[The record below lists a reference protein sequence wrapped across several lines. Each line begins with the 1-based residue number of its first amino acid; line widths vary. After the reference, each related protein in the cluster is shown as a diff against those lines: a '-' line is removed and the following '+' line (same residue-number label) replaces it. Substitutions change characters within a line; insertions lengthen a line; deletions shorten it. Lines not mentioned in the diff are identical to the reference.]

1 MKKDT
6 LPYRLLEETIGIPI
20 KIISD
25 EFNEI
30 VSNTHHKIVFQ
41 IKEEEPDLLAFGV
54 LFTLSL
60 MSFTFAAPR
69 GISENYFIP
78 DEEWNLEYF
87 VQGLEFEN
95 KNLRFSSDYVSGR
108 LMKTDLIF
116 ASGGRV
122 TLTTRNRGKGAQRWL
137 QHLQGKKHIS
147 PVK

>member
-1 MKKDT
+1 MKKNT
-6 LPYRLLEETIGIPI
+6 LPFRLLEETIGIPI
-20 KIISD
+20 KAISN

-41 IKEEEPDLLAFGV
+41 IKEEEPDLFAFGV

-69 GISENYFIP
+69 GISENYFVP

-95 KNLRFSSDYVSGR
+95 KSLRFSSDYVSGR
-108 LMKTDLIF
+108 L
-116 ASGGRV
+116 
-122 TLTTRNRGKGAQRWL
+122 
-137 QHLQGKKHIS
+137 
-147 PVK
+147 